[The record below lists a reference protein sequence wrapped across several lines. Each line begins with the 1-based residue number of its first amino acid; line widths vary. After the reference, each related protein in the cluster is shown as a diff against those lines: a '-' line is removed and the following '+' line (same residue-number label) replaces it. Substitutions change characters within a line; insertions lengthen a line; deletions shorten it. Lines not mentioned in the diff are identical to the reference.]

1 MSANLKTVACI
12 LSPLFWSRLYAAV
25 SVPSRAPVHHSHI
38 VCVVL
43 QLFFATRSELCLSC
57 CVAQGVRRGKA
68 GLWFYTGVTV
78 VTLVRLLVMRT
89 LANEFGHAPTPRVA
103 SAKA

>member
-1 MSANLKTVACI
+1 MHFV
-12 LSPLFWSRLYAAV
+12 AAV
-25 SVPSRAPVHHSHI
+25 LVQVVRGGERAIARSSSSLSHR
-38 VCVVL
+38 VCRL
-43 QLFFATRSELCLSC
+43 AINFAPRSELCLSC

-89 LANEFGHAPTPRVA
+89 LANEFGHDPTPRVA